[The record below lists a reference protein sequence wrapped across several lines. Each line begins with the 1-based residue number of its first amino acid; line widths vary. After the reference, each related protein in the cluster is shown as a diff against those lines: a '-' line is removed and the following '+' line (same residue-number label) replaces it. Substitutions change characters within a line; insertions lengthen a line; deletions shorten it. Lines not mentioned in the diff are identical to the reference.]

1 VHGDDREMGQHGEGG
16 EGISAPCLPWVGV
29 VCGGGSAQGGGCR
42 CGSAA
47 VLRGG
52 GAEGFGGGS
61 EAVVEVRGGVGSVGP
76 YL

>member
-1 VHGDDREMGQHGEGG
+1 MR
-16 EGISAPCLPWVGV
+16 
-29 VCGGGSAQGGGCR
+29 GGGGR

-52 GAEGFGGGS
+52 GAEGLERGS
-61 EAVVEVRGGVGSVGP
+61 EVAVEVRGGVGSVGP